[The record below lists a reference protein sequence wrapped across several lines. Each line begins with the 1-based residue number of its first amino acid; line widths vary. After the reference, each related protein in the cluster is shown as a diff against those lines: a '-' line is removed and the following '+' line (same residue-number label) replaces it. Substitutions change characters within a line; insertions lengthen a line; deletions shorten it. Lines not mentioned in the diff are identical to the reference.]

1 MNVSVKTYTVAT
13 VINYSF
19 FSMSLS
25 YNIVHDVR
33 TLADNPFLGF
43 THTAFW
49 CFLLGCSCVHLCT
62 VWAASA

>member
-1 MNVSVKTYTVAT
+1 MNVSVNRIKPVKTYTVAT

-33 TLADNPFLGF
+33 TLADNPLLGF
-43 THTAFW
+43 THTAF
-49 CFLLGCSCVHLCT
+49 
-62 VWAASA
+62 